1 MKGNMSVSQLYIM
14 SIDLRM
20 AFYVLLYDVYCITVP
35 TIWID
40 FERSIFKMPKKS
52 KQLTQ
57 ACIKQM
63 PPCDDW
69 DELTF
74 HKSFGP
80 YETYQNA
87 RSVEKVVG
95 EMSASDDNIN
105 NINIQAYDKC
115 NASKKRL
122 IKKRKLYGDTSNED
136 EPKKMRLKLPS
147 NYIPQVGSGYVSDL
161 QPKINKAITKPG
173 SCESSDLNQADDTPN
188 SDNTFDSNSL
198 LEEIQYSNTETQK
211 AITNCGHKQ
220 KSYKTVK
227 EIPKT
232 VKTNCVGQEKASTA
246 QPKIM
251 SADNTE
257 EFGNEIWDENL
268 GNQSNDLE
276 HTCCGICRRGINAK
290 LAILER
296 KLNRIIHL
304 YENKQEVQ
312 NEREVQ
318 VVDFSLLPNL
328 PLTTVERIEAFNNQ
342 LDRADVRRQFIQKMS
357 QVGGETVA
365 KNVRNIMSQTIGY
378 EVAQAYTWTGQKN
391 KLSLRKSRLSDTIIE
406 TVLMQGKSTVS
417 EIEKCMQEWLRRS
430 GDRIRAI
437 LLKK

>member
-211 AITNCGHKQ
+211 SNNQ
-220 KSYKTVK
+220 TVVLK
-227 EIPKT
+227 IPKT

-318 VVDFSLLPNL
+318 GSISLSYQICP
-328 PLTTVERIEAFNNQ
+328 
-342 LDRADVRRQFIQKMS
+342 
-357 QVGGETVA
+357 
-365 KNVRNIMSQTIGY
+365 
-378 EVAQAYTWTGQKN
+378 
-391 KLSLRKSRLSDTIIE
+391 SLRWRELKRLIINWIE
-406 TVLMQGKSTVS
+406 LMF
-417 EIEKCMQEWLRRS
+417 
-430 GDRIRAI
+430 GDN
-437 LLKK
+437 L